1 MIKIGLNSKTNL
13 VSMADLKLDRHAL
26 FWLFSKKQ
34 KKENFPSNIFDVLL
48 TYQIS

>member
-1 MIKIGLNSKTNL
+1 
-13 VSMADLKLDRHAL
+13 MADLKLDRHAL
-26 FWLFSKKQ
+26 FWFFSNKQ